1 MKRDYF
7 MGLGGF
13 FLLGLSAFMIYKN
26 IENWGFV
33 MVGGILLIGS
43 TTISKKDQG
52 DECEK
57 EEEE

>member
-1 MKRDYF
+1 